1 MGINLNQHITMSYVS
16 LYRKYRSQTFDDVVG
31 QDHVTRTLQNA
42 ISSGRI
48 GHAYL
53 FCGSRGTGKTTVARL
68 LAKAVNCEHG
78 PTPSPCNECD
88 ACRSIVDGSAVDVV
102 ELDAASNRGID
113 DIKEIRDNVKYP
125 PMHLRYK
132 VFVIDE
138 AHQLS
143 DAAKD
148 AFLKT
153 LEEPPSH
160 AIFILATTEAHEI
173 PLTIRSRCQQF
184 DFRRG
189 SVSDIA
195 SRLRYVLEQEG
206 RGADDAAID
215 VLARNGRGSWRDAL
229 SLLEQ
234 VLSFTNDSIT
244 VEHVN
249 TVLGTVD
256 EDVLFEVSD
265 VIARKDASTAFELAG
280 RLIHEGKD
288 VRELI
293 KAIAGHFRDLLA
305 AAVGAGSETSI
316 KAAERARQYS
326 REQLVSLVDVFASA
340 ERDLR
345 WNDQHRLVLELAFL
359 KAIYPQAQ
367 PQRAIPAAEQ
377 PAEPVRLTPA
387 ANKPLK
393 TAPRAPQPAPGKAAN
408 PVETS
413 VSEPVDDEPPVV
425 DADPNVEIGLA
436 RVRQA
441 WPRVIKHIKDVQRKA
456 LVAGM
461 LREAE
466 VAAVEGKFIS
476 LGFDEKWKF
485 HVQNAQSPANIE
497 IISRAFEA
505 VLGRK
510 FSIKVTVLQAAKPE
524 VSTPVEAALEAAPA
538 QLDGADTG
546 DMVQDVLQMFG
557 GSIVKDVDDEDYNP
571 WEEN

>member
-1 MGINLNQHITMSYVS
+1 MSYVS

-42 ISSGRI
+42 IRSGRI

-68 LAKAVNCEHG
+68 IAKAVNCEHG
-78 PTPSPCNECD
+78 PTPTPCNECD
-88 ACRSIVDGSAVDVV
+88 ACKSVMDGSAVDVV
-102 ELDAASNRGID
+102 ELDAASNRGIE

-189 SVSDIA
+189 SVGDIG
-195 SRLRYVLEQEG
+195 SRLRYVLDQEG
-206 RGADDAAID
+206 RGADAAAID

-234 VLSFTNDSIT
+234 VMSFTNDSVT

-265 VIARKDASTAFELAG
+265 VVARKDATAAFELAG

-305 AAVGAGSETSI
+305 AAVGAGAETSV

-326 REQLVSLVDVFASA
+326 REQLVSLVEVFASA

-367 PQRAIPAAEQ
+367 PQQAIPAAQQ
-377 PAEPVRLTPA
+377 PAEPVRLSSS
-387 ANKPLK
+387 ANKPPK
-393 TAPRAPQPAPGKAAN
+393 TAPRAPQPAPRQAAN
-408 PVETS
+408 PVEAPTP
-413 VSEPVDDEPPVV
+413 VPQPVDDEPLAADV
-425 DADPNVEIGLA
+425 DPNVEVGLA
-436 RVRQA
+436 RARQA
-441 WPRVIKHIKDVQRKA
+441 WPRVLKHIKDVQRKA
-456 LVAGM
+456 LLIGT

-466 VAAVEGKFIS
+466 VAAVDDKFIT
-476 LGFDEKWKF
+476 LGYAEKWKF
-485 HVQNAQSPANIE
+485 HVQNVQSSANIE

-510 FSIKVTVLQAAKPE
+510 FSIKVTVLQPAKPE
-524 VSTPVEAALEAAPA
+524 VSTPVEAAPEAAPA
-538 QLDGADTG
+538 QLDSADTG

-557 GSIVKDVDDEDYNP
+557 GSVVKDVDDENYNP

>member
-1 MGINLNQHITMSYVS
+1 MSYIS

-68 LAKAVNCEHG
+68 LAKAVNCEKG
-78 PTPSPCNECD
+78 PTPTPCNECD
-88 ACRSIVDGSAVDVV
+88 ACKSVTDGSAVDVV
-102 ELDAASNRGID
+102 ELDAASNRGIE

-153 LEEPPSH
+153 LEEPPAH

-189 SVSDIA
+189 SVSDIG
-195 SRLRYVLEQEG
+195 SRIKHVLEREG
-206 RGADDAAID
+206 RGVDDAAVD
-215 VLARNGRGSWRDAL
+215 LLAKNGRGSWRDAL

-234 VLSFTNDSIT
+234 VMSFTNDSIT

-256 EDVLFEVSD
+256 EEVLFDVSD
-265 VIARKDASTAFELAG
+265 VIARADASAAFELAG
-280 RLIHEGKD
+280 RLVHEGKD

-305 AAVGAGSETSI
+305 ASVGAESEASLR
-316 KAAERARQYS
+316 AAERARQFS
-326 REQLVSLVDVFASA
+326 REQLVALVEVFSA
-340 ERDLR
+340 AEKDLR

-359 KAIYPQAQ
+359 RAIYPAAQ
-367 PQRAIPAAEQ
+367 PQVQTQRIAPAVQQPVEQSRLAPAAYNKPPAATPQ
-377 PAEPVRLTPA
+377 PKPVPKPAMPVEPGLEVEEPLAAEPD
-387 ANKPLK
+387 
-393 TAPRAPQPAPGKAAN
+393 G
-408 PVETS
+408 
-413 VSEPVDDEPPVV
+413 
-425 DADPNVEIGLA
+425 EISLA

-441 WPRVIKHIKDVQRKA
+441 WPRVMRHIKDVQRKKSVEG
-456 LVAGM
+456 L

-466 VAAVEGKFIS
+466 VAAVDGKFIII
-476 LGFDEKWKF
+476 GYGEKWQF
-485 HVQNAQSPANIE
+485 HAQSMQSSASIE
-497 IISRAFEA
+497 VVSRAFEA

-510 FSIKVTVLQAAKPE
+510 FSIKVEILQPEKPE
-524 VSTPVEAALEAAPA
+524 PVLPVEPASEAVAASE
-538 QLDGADTG
+538 DSNGTG

-557 GSIVKDVDDEDYNP
+557 GSVVKDSDDEK
-571 WEEN
+571 

>member
-1 MGINLNQHITMSYVS
+1 MSYIS

-78 PTPSPCNECD
+78 PTPAPCNECD
-88 ACRSIVDGSAVDVV
+88 ACKSVTDGSAVDVV

-153 LEEPPSH
+153 LEEPPAH

-189 SVSDIA
+189 SVSDVG
-195 SRLRYVLEQEG
+195 SRLQHVLEREG
-206 RGADDAAID
+206 RGADDAAVDI
-215 VLARNGRGSWRDAL
+215 LARNGRGSWRDAL

-234 VLSFTNDSIT
+234 VLSFTNDRVT
-244 VEHVN
+244 MEHVN

-265 VIARKDASTAFELAG
+265 VIAREDASAAFELAG

-288 VRELI
+288 VRELV
-293 KAIAGHFRDLLA
+293 KAVAGHFRDLLA
-305 AAVGAGSETSI
+305 AAVGAGSETSV

-326 REQLVSLVDVFASA
+326 RERLVSLVEVFASA

-359 KAIYPQAQ
+359 KAIYPQVQ
-367 PQRAIPAAEQ
+367 PQQAVPMAQQ
-377 PAEPVRLTPA
+377 PVEPVRPSPTA
-387 ANKPLK
+387 HKPQA
-393 TAPRAPQPAPGKAAN
+393 APRAPQPAVKPAAG
-408 PVETS
+408 PVEPP
-413 VSEPVDDEPPVV
+413 VSQPMTDEPPMA
-425 DADPNVEIGLA
+425 DADPNAEVGLA
-436 RVRQA
+436 RARQA
-441 WPRVIKHIKDVQRKA
+441 WPRVLKHIKDVQRKA
-456 LVAGM
+456 LFIGM
-461 LREAE
+461 LREVE
-466 VAAVEGKFIS
+466 VASVDGKIIM
-476 LGFDEKWKF
+476 LGIGEKWKF
-485 HVQNAQSPANIE
+485 HAENIRLPANLE
-497 IISRAFEA
+497 IISRGFEA

-510 FSIKVTVLQAAKPE
+510 FSIRIEVLQPVKPE
-524 VSTPVEAALEAAPA
+524 PALPVNAAPEA
-538 QLDGADTG
+538 PPAPVDGAADTG

-557 GSIVKDVDDEDYNP
+557 GSVVKDIDDENYNP
-571 WEEN
+571 WEES

>member
-1 MGINLNQHITMSYVS
+1 MSYIS

-68 LAKAVNCEHG
+68 LAKAVNCEKG
-78 PTPSPCNECD
+78 PTPNPCNQCD
-88 ACRSIVDGSAVDVV
+88 ACRSITDGSAVDVV
-102 ELDAASNRGID
+102 ELDAASNRGIE

-153 LEEPPSH
+153 LEEPPAH
-160 AIFILATTEAHEI
+160 AIFVLATTEAQEI

-189 SVSDIA
+189 SVSDIG
-195 SRLRYVLEQEG
+195 SRIKYVLEREG
-206 RGADDAAID
+206 RGFDDAA
-215 VLARNGRGSWRDAL
+215 VELLAKNGRGSWRDAL

-234 VLSFTNDSIT
+234 VMSFTNDNTIT

-256 EDVLFEVSD
+256 EEVLFEVSD
-265 VIARKDASTAFELAG
+265 VIARADASAAFELAG
-280 RLIHEGKD
+280 RLVHEGKD

-305 AAVGAGSETSI
+305 ASVGAKSETNLR
-316 KAAERARQYS
+316 AAERARQFS
-326 REQLVSLVDVFASA
+326 QEQLVALIEVFSA
-340 ERDLR
+340 AEKDLR

-359 KAIYPQAQ
+359 KAIYPAAQ
-367 PQRAIPAAEQ
+367 PQQIAPVVQPPIDQPRPTPAVHNRQ
-377 PAEPVRLTPA
+377 PAVQSQPKPAPKPTASAESELEAEEETLAA
-387 ANKPLK
+387 AND
-393 TAPRAPQPAPGKAAN
+393 G
-408 PVETS
+408 
-413 VSEPVDDEPPVV
+413 
-425 DADPNVEIGLA
+425 EISLA

-441 WPRVIKHIKDVQRKA
+441 WPRVMRHIKDVQRKA
-456 LVAGM
+456 LVVGM

-466 VAAVEGKFIS
+466 VSAVDSKFITI
-476 LGFDEKWKF
+476 GFEEKWKF
-485 HVQNAQSPANIE
+485 HVKNAQSPANIE
-497 IISRAFEA
+497 VVSRAFEA

-510 FSIKVTVLQAAKPE
+510 FSIRVEVLQPEKPETVLPAEPVSETAA
-524 VSTPVEAALEAAPA
+524 VSK
-538 QLDGADTG
+538 DGGGTG
-546 DMVQDVLQMFG
+546 DMVQDVLQIFG
-557 GSIVKDVDDEDYNP
+557 GSVVDDIDDENYNP
-571 WEEN
+571 WEEQ